1 MNKTLKVL
9 ISASLCLA
17 LCASFFA
24 CKNGGEEVGGNPVPS
39 VDESTDENDVGVLTE
54 DGSSSWKEKDSN
66 VEEREADN
74 LSAGENV
81 IGEETVPLD
90 FDFEVQYIRTDG
102 YHDGAVFPRTV
113 KISSVEELNAYYEA
127 NKEMYDFSHKEK
139 VYSDTTVG
147 FVDAIEKYDEAF
159 FEESFLLF
167 ALLEEGSGSVRHEVK
182 GLERDPDDGSIL
194 VVVDR
199 FVPECCTDDM
209 AEWHIILELPKNL
222 AESEFK
228 AE

>member
-1 MNKTLKVL
+1 MNKTLRIL
-9 ISASLCLA
+9 IMVSLCLA

-24 CKNGGEEVGGNPVPS
+24 CKNGGEKAGGNPVPS
-39 VDESTDENDVGVLTE
+39 VDESTDANDGVLTE
-54 DGSSSWKEKDSN
+54 AGSPSEKDKDSN
-66 VEEREADN
+66 VEESENGN
-74 LSAGENV
+74 LSAVGAE

-90 FDFEVQYIRTDG
+90 FDFEVQYIRTNG

-113 KISSVEELNAYYEA
+113 KISSVEELNAYYET
-127 NKEMYDFSHKEK
+127 NKELYDFSHKEK

-147 FVDAIEKYDEAF
+147 FVDAIKKYDEAF

-182 GLERDPDDGSIL
+182 GLERDPADGSIL

-199 FVPECCTDDM
+199 FVPEWCTADM

-228 AE
+228 VD

>member
-24 CKNGGEEVGGNPVPS
+24 CKNGGEKVGGNPVPS
-39 VDESTDENDVGVLTE
+39 VDESADVNDGGVLTE
-54 DGSSSWKEKDSN
+54 DGSPSEKDKDSN
-66 VEEREADN
+66 GEESEAKN
-74 LSAGENV
+74 LSAVGIE
-81 IGEETVPLD
+81 ISEETVPLD

-182 GLERDPDDGSIL
+182 GLERDSADGSIL

-199 FVPECCTDDM
+199 FVPEWCTADM
-209 AEWHIILELPKNL
+209 AEWHIILELPKSL

>member
-1 MNKTLKVL
+1 MNKTLKAL
-9 ISASLCLA
+9 IAASLCLV

-24 CKNGGEEVGGNPVPS
+24 CKTAEKAGGNPVPS
-39 VDESTDENDVGVLTE
+39 VDESTDANDGVLTE
-54 DGSSSWKEKDSN
+54 DDSPSEKDKDLNAEDSKN
-66 VEEREADN
+66 GN
-74 LSAGENV
+74 LSAVGYE

-90 FDFEVQYIRTDG
+90 FDFAVQYIRTDG

-113 KISSVEELNAYYEA
+113 KISSVEELNAYYET
-127 NKEMYDFSHKEK
+127 NKELYDFSHKEK

-147 FVDAIEKYDEAF
+147 FVDAIKKYDEAF

-182 GLERDPDDGSIL
+182 GLERDPADGSIL

-199 FVPECCTDDM
+199 FAPECCTEDM
-209 AEWHIILELPKNL
+209 AEWHIILELPKSL

-228 AE
+228 VD